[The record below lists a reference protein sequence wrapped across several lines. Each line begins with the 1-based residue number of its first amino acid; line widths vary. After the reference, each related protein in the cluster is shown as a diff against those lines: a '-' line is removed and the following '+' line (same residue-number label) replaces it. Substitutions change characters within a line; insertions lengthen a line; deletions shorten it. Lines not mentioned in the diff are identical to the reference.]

1 MALVNLMPLFG
12 ESLLIGCL
20 VCFMGSVSLLG
31 DCGIGSKC
39 DLHVGLFKKKIYLGN
54 LMPCRRTVS
63 FYSSEE

>member
-1 MALVNLMPLFG
+1 MHLFD

-39 DLHVGLFKKKIYLGN
+39 DLHVGLFKKKN
-54 LMPCRRTVS
+54 LFGKFDAVQKDS
-63 FYSSEE
+63 VILLK